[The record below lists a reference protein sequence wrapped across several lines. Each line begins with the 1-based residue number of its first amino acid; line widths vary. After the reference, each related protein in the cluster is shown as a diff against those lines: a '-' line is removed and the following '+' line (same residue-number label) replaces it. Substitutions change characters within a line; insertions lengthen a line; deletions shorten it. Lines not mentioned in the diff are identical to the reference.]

1 MIYIILKK
9 FFFILLFSISSF
21 AYGNES
27 NINRIEVLVNEE
39 AITKYDIIQRLKI
52 NSILKRIEI
61 NDDNFN
67 QLYGVIMDDLII
79 EKLKINKI
87 QEYNIEIEKDEF
99 SQHEIRF
106 YSSLNYNK
114 QTIEELFV
122 LNNINY
128 NYLNEFLEID
138 LKWQKLIYGLYLR
151 VTSVT
156 KNEIYNLINKNP
168 NLNEESASDLI
179 LQKQIDLKSI
189 KLINDL
195 RDEATIEY
203 R

>member
-79 EKLKINKI
+79 EKL
-87 QEYNIEIEKDEF
+87 
-99 SQHEIRF
+99 SH
-106 YSSLNYNK
+106 S
-114 QTIEELFV
+114 
-122 LNNINY
+122 
-128 NYLNEFLEID
+128 
-138 LKWQKLIYGLYLR
+138 
-151 VTSVT
+151 
-156 KNEIYNLINKNP
+156 
-168 NLNEESASDLI
+168 
-179 LQKQIDLKSI
+179 
-189 KLINDL
+189 
-195 RDEATIEY
+195 
-203 R
+203 

>member
-1 MIYIILKK
+1 
-9 FFFILLFSISSF
+9 
-21 AYGNES
+21 
-27 NINRIEVLVNEE
+27 
-39 AITKYDIIQRLKI
+39 
-52 NSILKRIEI
+52 
-61 NDDNFN
+61 
-67 QLYGVIMDDLII
+67 MDDLII

-87 QEYNIEIEKDEF
+87 QEYKIEIDKDEF

-106 YSSLNYNK
+106 YSSLNYDK
-114 QTIEELFV
+114 QTLEELFS
-122 LNNINY
+122 LNNINFS
-128 NYLNEFLEID
+128 YLNEFLEID

-156 KNEIYNLINKNP
+156 KNEIYDLINKNP
-168 NLNEESASDLI
+168 DLNEESANDLI

-203 R
+203 K

>member
-156 KNEIYNLINKNP
+156 KNEIYDLINKNP